1 MHTQHTFED
10 YLRYDRSNLLKS
22 EYRKGEIYAM
32 PGGTFKHS
40 LLTSRLANAFYNACA
55 EQKACL
61 IASPDMRLY
70 IPDCQLSAYP
80 DMMVVC
86 GKPEFY
92 GDKKDTLL
100 NPRIIAEVLSASTE
114 RYDRQTK
121 MPCYFTIPT
130 TEVVILLAQDTQE
143 MEVYRREN
151 DWQKEAYLG
160 GDVLI
165 DACTINIDFVYKNTD
180 F

>member
-1 MHTQHTFED
+1 MQIQHTFED

-22 EYRKGEIYAM
+22 EYRKGNIYAM

-40 LLTSRLANAFYNACA
+40 LLTSRLANAFYNSCA
-55 EQKACL
+55 DAQGCL

-70 IPDCQLSAYP
+70 IPNCQLSAYP

-86 GKPEFY
+86 DKPEFY
-92 GDKKDTLL
+92 EGKKDVLL
-100 NPRIIAEVLSASTE
+100 NPRIVAEVLSKSTE
-114 RYDRQTK
+114 MYDRQTK

-130 TEVVILLAQDTQE
+130 TDFVLMIAQDHQE
-143 MEVYRREN
+143 IEVYRRSTN
-151 DWQKEAYLG
+151 WQKESYLE
-160 GDVLI
+160 GDIQI
-165 DACTINIDFVYKNTD
+165 DGCTINVDFVYKNTD